1 LLKFKIVR
9 KKLVVITGSIRD
21 RTAEFLLKFGERGE
35 SVLRAALEYSEEN
48 ENKEL
53 GDFSYKGVVDKLID
67 MGYNF
72 DPKMLLRSLEKD
84 FGITETTY
92 KSSNQHWWKFL
103 DKEQVSLALSDSG
116 QQDPRVRLIFLKF
129 YSLDPKELQR
139 KLEFYSRKTVLSE
152 MDKKNFR
159 KLVFEEI
166 EQLTQLYDDA
176 IQYEETQGIAKQIN
190 KLLTLA
196 YKVGKRIYGKGFDQG
211 FSEEEGEER
220 KDNHAHSLRLP
231 DSESDI

>member
-1 LLKFKIVR
+1 M
-9 KKLVVITGSIRD
+9 ITGSIRD
-21 RTAEFLLKFGERGE
+21 RTAEFLLKFADRGE
-35 SVLRAALEYSEEN
+35 AVLKAALEFSEEN
-48 ENKEL
+48 ENREL
-53 GDFSYKGVVDKLID
+53 GDFSYKGVSEKLVE

-84 FGITETTY
+84 YGITETTY

-103 DKEQVSLALSDSG
+103 DKEQVANALSESG
-116 QQDPRVRLIFLKF
+116 DQDPRVKLIYLKF

-139 KLEFYSRKTVLSE
+139 KLEFYSRKSSLTEL
-152 MDKKNFR
+152 DKKNFR
-159 KLVFEEI
+159 RMVFEEI
-166 EQLTQLYDDA
+166 EQLTQLYEDA
-176 IQYEETQGIAKQIN
+176 LQYEETQGVAKQIN

-211 FSEEEGEER
+211 LPEEERTER
-220 KDNHAHSLRLP
+220 KDNHVNSLRLP